1 MKYNLQRYI
10 DGYELDYEIALL
22 DAQRLCAIAEE
33 AGKKYNVTYL
43 PSDFKK
49 KEGYKRSHW
58 MWYLFPQ
65 LKGLGESSISNY
77 YGLENIE
84 EAKEFLNNDYLKER
98 LLKLCRQLL
107 YLDDDI
113 ENIFGYPD
121 NLKLKSSMTIFSLAD
136 PNEKIFKDVL
146 NKFYYGELDDLTLNL
161 LK

>member
-22 DAQRLCAIAEE
+22 EL
-33 AGKKYNVTYL
+33 
-43 PSDFKK
+43 